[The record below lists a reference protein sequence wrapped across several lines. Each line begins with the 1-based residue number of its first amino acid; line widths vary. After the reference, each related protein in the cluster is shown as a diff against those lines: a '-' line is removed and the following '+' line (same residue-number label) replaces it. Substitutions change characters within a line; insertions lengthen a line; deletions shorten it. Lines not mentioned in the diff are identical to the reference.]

1 MKTLASKFE
10 FLIICFILVQLQT
23 FAQTT
28 IAELKDGSI
37 NKAIT
42 QSYLVKK
49 PSKYIDIEDIN
60 NKFTNIKQHS
70 PKLLGSQ
77 LGWPDIIFDN
87 AKLRKICAKYISKQ
101 QLEIL
106 AAGEKYAS
114 IMINIRTDINGN
126 TLEVG
131 FFTKQNSILNLNQLE
146 LIEQEIK
153 TTKLVSMKPAILPLL
168 EGSNYILVWPSV
180 HFEDMLK
187 VKLEIE
193 RPQQRE
199 IH

>member
-1 MKTLASKFE
+1 MKTLATKFK
-10 FLIICFILVQLQT
+10 FLIICFILMQLHS
-23 FAQTT
+23 FAQTP

-42 QSYLVKK
+42 QRYLVKK
-49 PSKYIDIEDIN
+49 PSKYIIIENID
-60 NKFTNIKQHS
+60 NKFTDIKQHS

-106 AAGEKYAS
+106 AAGEQYAS
-114 IMINIRTDINGN
+114 IMIDIRTDMYGK
-126 TLEVG
+126 TLEVV
-131 FFTKQNSILNLNQLE
+131 FSTKQNSILNLNQLE
-146 LIEQEIK
+146 LIEKEIK

-187 VKLEIE
+187 IKLEME
-193 RPQQRE
+193 ASN
-199 IH
+199 

>member
-1 MKTLASKFE
+1 M
-10 FLIICFILVQLQT
+10 QLQS

-49 PSKYIDIEDIN
+49 PSKYIDIENIN
-60 NKFTNIKQHS
+60 NKFTNIMQHS
-70 PKLLGSQ
+70 PKLFHQ
-77 LGWPDIIFDN
+77 LGWPEIAIDQI
-87 AKLRKICAKYISKQ
+87 KLRKICAKYISKQ

-114 IMINIRTDINGN
+114 IMINIRTDINGK

-153 TTKLVSMKPAILPLL
+153 TTKLVSMKPEILPLL
-168 EGSNYILVWPSV
+168 EGSNYYLVWPSI

-187 VKLEIE
+187 VKLEME
-193 RPQQRE
+193 ASN
-199 IH
+199 

>member
-1 MKTLASKFE
+1 MQTYLSITKTIWINVLFVLLCSSS
-10 FLIICFILVQLQT
+10 
-23 FAQTT
+23 FAQTP

-37 NKAIT
+37 NKAII

-49 PSKYIDIEDIN
+49 PSKYIDIENIN

-70 PKLLGSQ
+70 PKLFHQ
-77 LGWPDIIFDN
+77 LGWPEIAIDQI
-87 AKLRKICAKYISKQ
+87 KLRKICAKYISKQ

-106 AAGEKYAS
+106 AAGEKYAG
-114 IMINIRTDINGN
+114 IMINIRTDINGK

-153 TTKLVSMKPAILPLL
+153 TTKLVSMKPEILPLL
-168 EGSNYILVWPSV
+168 EGSNYYLVWPRI

-187 VKLEIE
+187 GKLEME
-193 RPQQRE
+193 AAN
-199 IH
+199 

>member
-1 MKTLASKFE
+1 MKTLASKFD
-10 FLIICFILVQLQT
+10 FLIICFVLLQLQS

-49 PSKYIDIEDIN
+49 SSKYIDIDNID

-77 LGWPDIIFDN
+77 LGWPEIIFDN

-114 IMINIRTDINGN
+114 LSIDIRTDIYGK

-131 FFTKQNSILNLNQLE
+131 FGMKQNPILNLNQLE
-146 LIEQEIK
+146 LIEKEIK
-153 TTKLVSMKPAILPLL
+153 TTKLVSMIPEILPLL
-168 EGSNYILVWPSV
+168 EGSNYILVRPSV

-187 VKLEIE
+187 IKLEME
-193 RPQQRE
+193 ASN
-199 IH
+199 

>member
-1 MKTLASKFE
+1 MKTLASKFD
-10 FLIICFILVQLQT
+10 FLIICFVLLQLQS
-23 FAQTT
+23 FAQTP

-42 QSYLVKK
+42 QNYLVKK
-49 PSKYIDIEDIN
+49 SSKYIDIDNID

-77 LGWPDIIFDN
+77 LGWPEIIFDN

-114 IMINIRTDINGN
+114 LSIDIRTDIYGK

-131 FFTKQNSILNLNQLE
+131 FGMKQNPILNLNQLE
-146 LIEQEIK
+146 LIEKEIK
-153 TTKLVSMKPAILPLL
+153 TTKLVSMIPEILPLL
-168 EGSNYILVWPSV
+168 EGSNYILVRPRI

-187 VKLEIE
+187 VKLEME
-193 RPQQRE
+193 ASN
-199 IH
+199 

>member
-1 MKTLASKFE
+1 M
-10 FLIICFILVQLQT
+10 QLPS
-23 FAQTT
+23 FAQTP

-49 PSKYIDIEDIN
+49 PSKYIDIENIN

-77 LGWPDIIFDN
+77 LGFRDIAIDQI
-87 AKLRKICAKYISKQ
+87 KLRKICAKYISKQ

-114 IMINIRTDINGN
+114 IMINIRTDINGK

-153 TTKLVSMKPAILPLL
+153 TTKLVSMKPEILPLL
-168 EGSNYILVWPSV
+168 EGSNYYLVWPSI

-187 VKLEIE
+187 VKLEME
-193 RPQQRE
+193 ASEQ
-199 IH
+199 

>member
-1 MKTLASKFE
+1 M
-10 FLIICFILVQLQT
+10 QLPS
-23 FAQTT
+23 FAQTP

-49 PSKYIDIEDIN
+49 PSKYIDIENIN

-70 PKLLGSQ
+70 PKLFYQ
-77 LGWPDIIFDN
+77 LGWPEIAIDQI
-87 AKLRKICAKYISKQ
+87 KLRKICAKYISKQ

-106 AAGEKYAS
+106 AAGEKYAG
-114 IMINIRTDINGN
+114 IMINIRTDINGK

-153 TTKLVSMKPAILPLL
+153 TTKLVSMKPEILPLL
-168 EGSNYILVWPSV
+168 EGSNYYLVWPSI

-187 VKLEIE
+187 VKLEME
-193 RPQQRE
+193 ASN
-199 IH
+199 

>member
-1 MKTLASKFE
+1 M
-10 FLIICFILVQLQT
+10 QLPS
-23 FAQTT
+23 FAQTP

-49 PSKYIDIEDIN
+49 SSKYIDIDNID

-77 LGWPDIIFDN
+77 LGWPEIIFDN

-114 IMINIRTDINGN
+114 LSIDIRTDIYGK

-131 FFTKQNSILNLNQLE
+131 FGMKQNPILNLNQLE
-146 LIEQEIK
+146 LIEKEIK
-153 TTKLVSMKPAILPLL
+153 TTKLVSMIPEILPLL
-168 EGSNYILVWPSV
+168 EGSNYILVRPSV

-187 VKLEIE
+187 IKLEME
-193 RPQQRE
+193 ASN
-199 IH
+199 